1 MVEMKTKQEYL
12 NLINED
18 IKYFTSEKTKIKE
31 KENLFRMRLAYT
43 VFEDLIKS
51 QKDKFIQDV
60 CFEFLMKSN
69 GKVKYKG
76 DL

>member
-1 MVEMKTKQEYL
+1 MKTKEEYL
-12 NLINED
+12 NLVSED
-18 IKYFTSEKTKIKE
+18 MKNFSDSSNTLKE
-31 KENLFRMRLAYT
+31 KESIYRRRLAYT

-60 CFEFLMKSN
+60 CFEFFMFSN